1 MAIEQECIEV
11 VRVLDADGV
20 SVEHPWDPNSW
31 YLVRDDQPY
40 LDFLIRGPK
49 AQAVKSEADHI
60 DVKIKDLPDQ
70 SEAGTQWQRWD
81 FEAEVARHRRLG
93 EICLALKVPR
103 SCVLRCYIIPT
114 KLLSFRDVVAMV
126 EEIEEE
132 LGIEAAWDMLAG
144 RRDRS
149 WSQTAGGARS
159 NVPAELIKHV
169 EEELQLARWIR
180 RAPFEEL
187 ASPSPRDALL
197 AENALV
203 SHWATR
209 RHAQVRDL
217 SETVSHVL
225 TAQEAHSRRGN
236 PATRQTNIDNE
247 VKRLREIMGRLTGLK
262 GNLAHLITNDE
273 LATPIY
279 PSPLLQRDHRLRRLL
294 RVFAPPSAQSLSET
308 ESAQSHY
315 PPMFLN
321 DLWELWGAVWL
332 ARQLR
337 RLGFSGLSSMERVE
351 AVNRCSWR
359 LVKGAITVDMD
370 FEAEPALVEYERL
383 PPVYARTVSTME
395 WVARNQDL
403 DEERPY
409 FGLEARCSPD
419 YLIRVTTPARKAL
432 IVGDACLAS
441 PMHHG
446 KKQDKSDTKPR
457 TVEKYRRTIGWSAE
471 GEMIGCHP
479 LGGFVLFPPPIEEW
493 KDYEGLPA
501 ASDCTILCPQ
511 PGGESDAGYRLEQ
524 LLARVAP
531 ELEDCYGSD
540 EWHFEG

>member
-1 MAIEQECIEV
+1 VAIEQGLIEA
-11 VRVLDADGV
+11 VRILDADGV
-20 SVEHPWDPNSW
+20 AVEHPWDPNTW

-40 LDFLIRGPK
+40 LDFLTRGPK
-49 AQAVKSEADHI
+49 AQAVKSESEHI
-60 DVKIKDLPDQ
+60 DVKIKDLPDL
-70 SEAGTQWQRWD
+70 SEPGAQWQRWD
-81 FEAEVARHRRLG
+81 FETEVARRRRLG
-93 EICLALKVPR
+93 EISLALKVPKN
-103 SCVLRCYIIPT
+103 CVLRCYIIPT
-114 KLLSFRDVVAMV
+114 LLLSFRDVVVMV

-132 LGIEAAWDMLAG
+132 LGIGAAWDMLAG

-149 WSQTAGGARS
+149 WSRTAEGARS

-169 EEELQLARWIR
+169 EEELQAARWIR

-187 ASPSPRDALL
+187 AAPSPRDSLL

-209 RHAQVRDL
+209 RYAQVRDL
-217 SETVSHVL
+217 AKVVSHAL
-225 TAQEAHSRRGN
+225 TAQESRSRRGN

-247 VKRLREIMGRLTGLK
+247 VERLRQFVVRLTGLK
-262 GNLAHLITNDE
+262 SELTHLVTDAE

-279 PSPLLQRDHRLRRLL
+279 PSPLFQRDHRLRRLL
-294 RVFAPPSAQSLSET
+294 RVFAPPSAQALSET
-308 ESAQSHY
+308 QSAQSHY

-337 RLGFSGLSSMERVE
+337 RLGFSGLSSIERVE
-351 AVNRCSWR
+351 AVHRCSWR
-359 LVKGAITVDMD
+359 LVKGAIKVDLD
-370 FEAEPALVEYERL
+370 FEAEPALVDYDRL

-419 YLIRVTTPARKAL
+419 YLIRVTTPSRKAL
-432 IVGDACLAS
+432 MVGDACLAS
-441 PMHHG
+441 PKHHG
-446 KKQDKSDTKPR
+446 KKHDKSDSKPH

-471 GEMIGCHP
+471 GEMISCHP
-479 LGGFVLFPPPIEEW
+479 FGGFALLPPPIEEW
-493 KDYEGLPA
+493 SSFEGLPA

-511 PGGESDAGYRLEQ
+511 PGGDSDADHRLE
-524 LLARVAP
+524 LMLARMAP
-531 ELEDCYGSD
+531 ELESCSGSSK
-540 EWHFEG
+540 